1 MQLFLPFKVIGRYL
15 PIFYQQVL
23 LRKGPAYSHLLAR
36 HPHHSSPATFTVAT
50 AKLAFKR
57 LDRSTSRRTRHSLQ
71 AHPPSGTVCQT
82 RPTTA

>member
-15 PIFYQQVL
+15 PRFYQQVL
-23 LRKGPAYSHLLAR
+23 LRKGPAYFHPLAR
-36 HPHHSSPATFTVAT
+36 HPRRSSLVAFVVAT
-50 AKLAFKR
+50 AELAFKR

-82 RPTTA
+82 RPATA